1 MPDPTLLKVA
11 GYGSLLVAIKHATS
25 GKEFQCLR
33 QFRELPNIAY
43 TRSTVGWYQ
52 GSAYLVLTALLNLSW
67 AKNPQSLREP
77 LQRTMAALL
86 VLIAWASSAW
96 YIKRGVKS
104 SGILTAVAG
113 ILQAWAALH

>member
-1 MPDPTLLKVA
+1 MVSRKCLF
-11 GYGSLLVAIKHATS
+11 SLDRYFIIVSQSSLIKMSLCAAVVT
-25 GKEFQCLR
+25 
-33 QFRELPNIAY
+33 
-43 TRSTVGWYQ
+43 T
-52 GSAYLVLTALLNLSW
+52 YLALLNLSW
-67 AKNPQSLREP
+67 AKNPQSLSEP

-96 YIKRGVKS
+96 YIKRGIKS